1 MMAQPPSFA
10 INQLNVVPGDVA
22 QLEIA
27 LENAS
32 TDYTA
37 FQFDLTLPDGV
48 SIKKSDGGQLMVKLN
63 DERISDHQLHAY
75 EILSNTYRVLGY
87 SMSNANI
94 TGTSGTLIIVTLEA
108 ESDISLGTA
117 EGYIDKGLL
126 VADNNG
132 ITELETNKFVF
143 QIVEKEY
150 SLIYNVD
157 GKEYKS
163 YKMKYGEK
171 ITPEAAPEKEGYSF
185 SGWSDIPQTMPANDV
200 TVTGSFK
207 VNKYRLFYMVDGAEY
222 KSYEVEYGAKITPE
236 PAPSKEGYTFSGWSD
251 IPSTMPVNDVT
262 VTGSFKVNKY
272 KLTYM
277 VDGAEY
283 KSYEM
288 EYGAKITPEPAPTK
302 EDYSF
307 SGWSEI
313 PQTMPANDVTV
324 TGSFKVNKYRLV
336 YMVDGAEYKS
346 YEVEYGAKITHEA
359 APEKEGYTFSGW
371 SDIPNTMPANDVT
384 VTGSF
389 KVNKYRLVYMVDGAE
404 YKSYEV
410 EYGAMITPEADPV
423 KEGYSFSGWSDIP
436 SAMPANDVIVTGSF
450 IEITGII
457 SVINDSPGA
466 LIYDMQGRRIDRLQ
480 KGVNIIHM
488 NHGGY
493 KKVVCK

>member
-1 MMAQPPSFA
+1 MKRLTILLLTCICIKIMMAQPPSFS

-22 QLEIA
+22 LLEIA
-27 LENAS
+27 LDNAS

-37 FQFDLTLPDGV
+37 FQFDLTLPEGV
-48 SIKKSDGGQLMVKLN
+48 SIKKDDKGQLMVKLN
-63 DERISDHQLHAY
+63 DERTSDHQLHAS
-75 EILSNTYRVLGY
+75 EILSNAYRVLSY

-94 TGTSGTLIIVTLEA
+94 TGTSGTLIIVTLDA

-117 EGYIDKGLL
+117 EGNIDKGLL
-126 VADNNG
+126 VADNNV

-163 YKMKYGEK
+163 YKMKYGDN
-171 ITPEAAPEKEGYSF
+171 ITPEPDPMKEGYTF
-185 SGWSDIPQTMPANDV
+185 SGWSEIPQTMPANDV

-222 KSYEVEYGAKITPE
+222 KSYEVEYGAMITP
-236 PAPSKEGYTFSGWSD
+236 
-251 IPSTMPVNDVT
+251 
-262 VTGSFKVNKY
+262 
-272 KLTYM
+272 
-277 VDGAEY
+277 
-283 KSYEM
+283 
-288 EYGAKITPEPAPTK
+288 
-302 EDYSF
+302 
-307 SGWSEI
+307 
-313 PQTMPANDVTV
+313 
-324 TGSFKVNKYRLV
+324 
-336 YMVDGAEYKS
+336 
-346 YEVEYGAKITHEA
+346 EA

-371 SDIPNTMPANDVT
+371 SDIPNTMPA
-384 VTGSF
+384 
-389 KVNKYRLVYMVDGAE
+389 K
-404 YKSYEV
+404 
-410 EYGAMITPEADPV
+410 
-423 KEGYSFSGWSDIP
+423 
-436 SAMPANDVIVTGSF
+436 DVIVTGSF
-450 IEITGII
+450 KETTGII